1 MAIAFA
7 AFFSVIP
14 MIILMIIFR
23 NTILYTGLLFVMIV
37 LVSIY
42 IVIDVQLILK
52 TMGPDDY
59 IIAVVFLYSDIITLF
74 LYILKFLA
82 EIAGK

>member
-82 EIAGK
+82 